1 MVVAHGPSGPP
12 RRETSPKTGER
23 STGTVPV
30 PRITFMHLTQKQESL
45 ISQFLRDLSRR
56 LDPGLPE
63 KVRERSLRQV
73 QTRIYHELE
82 RLNNPSIGDEDV
94 LRVLRQTSSTAESAP
109 APREA
114 QDRSSAS
121 TVTTTDPAHAATPR
135 SPKAIWLGVCIHN
148 AERLGVE
155 AWMLRAGL
163 VVLGLCTGPLAV
175 LTYLVG
181 FVEYCLGLPEA
192 ERPAINWGRIAGRGV
207 AALAALIALR
217 WGGNQALVLIGYGHE
232 QIFKEPM
239 PALGEWDWFR
249 YQEGAYFFLALFSVL
264 PLAVLSGLP
273 LANAWGHSL
282 KRLAQALG
290 ALYAVALCF
299 GVASVVA
306 GLILDRV
313 QAYMQ

>member
-1 MVVAHGPSGPP
+1 
-12 RRETSPKTGER
+12 
-23 STGTVPV
+23 
-30 PRITFMHLTQKQESL
+30 MHLTQKQESL

-56 LDPGLPE
+56 LDPSLPE

-82 RLNNPSIGDEDV
+82 RLNNPSIGDDDV
-94 LRVLRQTSSTAESAP
+94 LRVLRNAASTTEAPPTPSRDATERPASATATTAPSPASAP
-109 APREA
+109 RN
-114 QDRSSAS
+114 
-121 TVTTTDPAHAATPR
+121 
-135 SPKAIWLGVCIHN
+135 PKAIWLGVCLHN
-148 AERLGVE
+148 ADRLGIE
-155 AWMLRAGL
+155 TWMVRAGL

-175 LTYLVG
+175 LAYIAG
-181 FVEYCLGLPEA
+181 FAEYYLGLPDE
-192 ERPAINWGRIAGRGV
+192 ERPVVDWLRITIRGV
-207 AALAALIALR
+207 VSLVTLVALR

-239 PALGEWDWFR
+239 PALGDWDWFR
-249 YQEGAYFFLALFSVL
+249 FQEGTYFFLALFTVL

-290 ALYAVALCF
+290 SLYVVALCF
-299 GVASVVA
+299 GLASVIA